1 MIKVLRNLLIFRS
14 LVATYGVILE
24 QNPSGILIS
33 KPIGPGKWV
42 VENFDSISSGLLP
55 SKGYLQVQI
64 QQVSCCPV
72 NSGEDAGKLLTH
84 ITAINRMSF
93 RTRVLQIF
101 S

>member
-42 VENFDSISSGLLP
+42 VENFDSISSGLLTMDP
-55 SKGYLQVQI
+55 ASNYLTPQTINTI
-64 QQVSCCPV
+64 QTLRKDV
-72 NSGEDAGKLLTH
+72 
-84 ITAINRMSF
+84 F
-93 RTRVLQIF
+93 
-101 S
+101 

>member
-42 VENFDSISSGLLP
+42 VENFDSISPGLLSIDSHGP
-55 SKGYLQVQI
+55 QQPRIDIFDLTQALQ
-64 QQVSCCPV
+64 
-72 NSGEDAGKLLTH
+72 
-84 ITAINRMSF
+84 
-93 RTRVLQIF
+93 RVLGSHF
-101 S
+101 KFGRKFNFF